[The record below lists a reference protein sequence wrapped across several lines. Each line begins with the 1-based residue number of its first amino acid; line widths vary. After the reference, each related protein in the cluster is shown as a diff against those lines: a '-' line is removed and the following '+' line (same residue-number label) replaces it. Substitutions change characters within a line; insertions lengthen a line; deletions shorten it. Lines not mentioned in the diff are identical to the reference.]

1 MIVLLILVQGIID
14 LFFEEEG
21 ELVILDYKSDLVKE
35 ESQLID
41 RYETQLVYYKKA
53 LEQILNKKVKEMI
66 IYSLYL
72 GKEIYIR

>member
-1 MIVLLILVQGIID
+1 M
-14 LFFEEEG
+14 
-21 ELVILDYKSDLVKE
+21 ILDYKSDLVKE